1 MIDFSSGRRALHDLE
16 IVVHTIAS
24 LKPNPRNARTHSR
37 RQIQK
42 IAESIA
48 RFGFNSPVLIGENLD
63 IIVGHGRVEAAKLIG
78 IIEVPTV
85 CLKNMSKAEQR
96 AYALA
101 DNRLAAEAGW
111 DDELLKL
118 DFEEIL
124 DLDPQLDLTVT
135 GFEIAEID
143 LILGDHSAE
152 PDALDEFASPA
163 AEAPA
168 MTRIGDLWLLGSHR
182 ILCGDATDPAT
193 YTRLLDA
200 EQAQMVFADPPYN
213 VPIQGH
219 VSGLGRVHHRPFPM
233 GSGEMGKTEFQA
245 FLTTLLQQI
254 FNYSAN
260 GAIAFVCMDWRH
272 AEELYAAG
280 RDAGLELKNLIVWV
294 KANAGMGTFY
304 RSQHE
309 LIGVFKIGSGAHIN
323 SFELGQH
330 GRRRTNVWTYPGVNS
345 FGSGRDAALD
355 MHPTVKPVALVA
367 DAIKDCSKRNGL
379 ILDPFLGS
387 GTTVVAAEITGRR
400 AAGIE
405 LDPLYVD
412 CAVRRRQQATS
423 ETAVLAATG
432 ETFDAVADA
441 RSASREEGADG
452 ERL

>member
-16 IVVHTIAS
+16 IVIRSIAS

-48 RFGFNSPVLIGENLD
+48 RFGFNSPVLIDENFE
-63 IIVGHGRVEAAKLIG
+63 IIVGHGRVEAAKLVG
-78 IIEVPTV
+78 LTEVPTV
-85 CLKNMSKAEQR
+85 CLKHMSKAEQR

-101 DNRLAAEAGW
+101 DNRLATEAGW
-111 DDELLKL
+111 DENLLKI
-118 DFEEIL
+118 DFQEIF
-124 DLDPQLDLTVT
+124 DLDPELDLTVT

-143 LILGDHSAE
+143 LILRDDGAE
-152 PDALDEFASPA
+152 PDALDDFAPPA
-163 AEAPA
+163 AESPA
-168 MTRIGDLWLLGSHR
+168 ITRMGDLWRLGPHR
-182 ILCGDATDPAT
+182 ILCGDATDPAS
-193 YTRLLDA
+193 YTQLLDA
-200 EQAQMVFADPPYN
+200 EQAQMAFTDPPYN
-213 VPIQGH
+213 VPIHGH
-219 VSGLGRVHHRPFPM
+219 ASGLGRVHHRPFPM

-245 FLTTLLQQI
+245 FLTILLQQI
-254 FNYSAN
+254 FNHSAN

-272 AEELYAAG
+272 LEELYAAG
-280 RDAGLELKNLIVWV
+280 RDAGLELKNLAVWF
-294 KANAGMGTFY
+294 KTNAGMGTFY

-309 LIGVFKIGSGAHIN
+309 LIGVFKIGTGPHIN

-345 FGSGRDAALD
+345 FGSRRDAALA

-367 DAIKDCSKRNGL
+367 DTIKDCSKRHGL

-400 AAGIE
+400 AAGME

-412 CAVRRRQQATS
+412 CAVRRWQQATS
-423 ETAVLAATG
+423 EAAVLAATG

>member
-1 MIDFSSGRRALHDLE
+1 MTYKGVSSVIERSCGRRPLHDVE
-16 IVVHTIAS
+16 IAIRPIAS
-24 LKPNPRNARTHSR
+24 LKPNPRNARTHPR

-48 RFGFNSPVLIGENLD
+48 RFGFNSPVLIDENFE
-63 IIVGHGRVEAAKLIG
+63 IIVGHGRVEAAKLVG
-78 IIEVPTV
+78 LTEVPTV
-85 CLKNMSKAEQR
+85 CLKHMSKAEQR

-118 DFEEIL
+118 DFQEIF
-124 DLDPQLDLTVT
+124 DLDPELDLTVT

-143 LILGDHSAE
+143 LILGDDGAE
-152 PDALDEFASPA
+152 PDALDDFAPPAVESPA
-163 AEAPA
+163 I
-168 MTRIGDLWLLGSHR
+168 TRIGDLWHLGPHR
-182 ILCGDATDPAT
+182 ILCGDAMDAAS

-200 EQAQMVFADPPYN
+200 EQAQMVFTDPPYN

-219 VSGLGRVHHRPFPM
+219 ASGLGRVHHRPFPM

-245 FLTTLLQQI
+245 FLTTGLQHI
-254 FNYSAN
+254 FNHSAD

-272 AEELYAAG
+272 LEELYAAA
-280 RDAGLELKNLIVWV
+280 REAGLELKNLAVWV
-294 KANAGMGTFY
+294 KTNAGMGSFY

-309 LIGVFKIGSGAHIN
+309 LIGVFKIGTGPHIN

-345 FGSGRDAALD
+345 FGSRRDAVLA

-379 ILDPFLGS
+379 ILDPLFGQRHDCHRGRDHGS
-387 GTTVVAAEITGRR
+387 S
-400 AAGIE
+400 
-405 LDPLYVD
+405 
-412 CAVRRRQQATS
+412 RRR
-423 ETAVLAATG
+423 
-432 ETFDAVADA
+432 DRA
-441 RSASREEGADG
+441 RST
-452 ERL
+452 LC